1 MADTND
7 LDLRTPYFPIYSTT
21 APADILSPDISAIV
35 GGSSPI
41 LLPHEE
47 WPRCSKCEEQE
58 YLIPLIHINVSSP
71 QTPSEF
77 RQKVGVRPQPGHSV
91 ILQVLV
97 CAEDESAVC
106 FDESVVSGGGGD
118 DEPFPSF
125 LLRVLQ
131 LSPESINA
139 AAVHAARAE
148 MDGEKF
154 FIEQR
159 VIVGWT
165 AGNPEMPHEA
175 ANFDYDEEAY
185 QAHEPAMGLK
195 LLGYPVQGRNQC
207 YLRGSLRRLD

>member
-1 MADTND
+1 MPEANE
-7 LDLRTPYFPIYSTT
+7 LLTPYFPVYSPSAEPS
-21 APADILSPDISAIV
+21 APHILDPSISAIL
-35 GGSSPI
+35 GGANPV
-41 LLPHEE
+41 LLPGEA
-47 WPRCSKCEEQE
+47 WPRCAICGSHLVPYIQ
-58 YLIPLIHINVSSP
+58 INVSSP

-118 DEPFPSF
+118 DEPFPAF

-148 MDGEKF
+148 MDVEKF

-195 LLGYPVQGRNQC
+195 LLGYPVQGRKQC
-207 YLRGSLRRLD
+207 YLR